1 MGPRGQAHRACL
13 SRHPQTGRRHHGGGA
28 LSNLPE
34 DARGRLQTMLVLAE
48 ETAAQSGFG
57 QMVVVD
63 TGLGT
68 AEYHLLESG
77 EESASH
83 RRSTGGPSSRR
94 SRSAFCSV
102 GTLDDVLPVSSRPA
116 LSTLSRDTAN
126 AQVDTAA
133 ATQEPSSST
142 QSPPRLRQP
151 LLRCSLH
158 QDSRQPRHPQ
168 SCRRLP

>member
-1 MGPRGQAHRACL
+1 MLTFQ
-13 SRHPQTGRRHHGGGA
+13 QTGRLRSQPSPCLGSKRSG
-28 LSNLPE
+28 
-34 DARGRLQTMLVLAE
+34 
-48 ETAAQSGFG
+48 AQSMPESPSSDRTQTSRWRGSE
-57 QMVVVD
+57 QSA

-158 QDSRQPRHPQ
+158 QDSQQPRHPQ